1 MQTHALQQGDHLVG
15 GRKHSRRNL
24 NAKFFR
30 GLEVDEQVEFGRLL
44 ERVFRVVGAVENF
57 LQKTRDARNGS
68 LGSRE

>member
-1 MQTHALQQGDHLVG
+1 MDHVVG
-15 GRKHSRRNL
+15 GRKQSRRNL

-30 GLEVDEQVEFGRLL
+30 GLEVDKQVEFGRLL

-68 LGSRE
+68 L